1 MMDKPQ
7 LIRLIHVAK
16 GKLKMD
22 DDTYRVLLANTAN
35 GKTSC
40 SLMSLAELNDVYSAL
55 KQCGFKRSLK
65 KPSERVKPNSKG
77 KPRAEETTKI
87 RAIWLVMFRHGFV
100 GSDSELALNAYV
112 KRMTSQLNKGVGVDE
127 VGWLDGWLALRV
139 LECIKQWHI
148 RLMLESMQ
156 ARHKPYPVNPRTGFE
171 SRDYAI
177 IADAYEDSL

>member
-1 MMDKPQ
+1 MDKPQ

-22 DDTYRVLLANTAN
+22 DDTYRVLLGNTAN

-40 SLMSLAELNDVYSAL
+40 SKMSHAELVNVYSEF
-55 KQCGFKRSLK
+55 QQRGFKRSFK
-65 KPSERVKPNSKG
+65 KTPPRVKPNSKG
-77 KPRAEETTKI
+77 NPRVEEISKI
-87 RAIWLVMFRHGFV
+87 RAIWFVMYRHSFV

-127 VGWLDGWLALRV
+127 VGWLDGWLAFRV

-148 RLMLESMQ
+148 RLMLESMLT
-156 ARHKPYPVNPRTGFE
+156 RHKPYPANPRTGFE
-171 SRDYAI
+171 SREYDI
-177 IADAYEDSL
+177 IVDAYEDSL